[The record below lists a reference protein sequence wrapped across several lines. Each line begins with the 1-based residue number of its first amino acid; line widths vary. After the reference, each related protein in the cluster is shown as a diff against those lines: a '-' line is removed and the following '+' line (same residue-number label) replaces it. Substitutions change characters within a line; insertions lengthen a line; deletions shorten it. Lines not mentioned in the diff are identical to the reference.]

1 MPRSL
6 HNLSVRILGTYLRVN
21 CHPNPVVS
29 PPARYKPSIALPE
42 LTDVEDGPAG
52 HPTVATA
59 MAALT
64 RALPSKGYDLSLSD
78 LPSAPI
84 LDSVRFGPTG
94 SQEPFYLSA
103 REISDALGT
112 TQTYCPSGR
121 CLIASWQYKL
131 HATHGGATVP
141 VIGRPSYHDSPAVED
156 GMAIVWRL
164 IVTHASPM
172 SSAVRAR
179 RAEAGVLAGPPL

>member
-21 CHPNPVVS
+21 CHPNPVIS
-29 PPARYKPSIALPE
+29 PPARYKPSISLPE
-42 LTDVEDGPAG
+42 LADVADGPAG
-52 HPTVATA
+52 HPTVGTA
-59 MAALT
+59 MAALA
-64 RALPSKGYDLSLSD
+64 RALPSKGYDLTLTD
-78 LPSAPI
+78 LPSAQM

-103 REISDALGT
+103 CDITENLAAS
-112 TQTYCPSGR
+112 QTYCPSGR

-131 HATHGGATVP
+131 QATQGGAPVP
-141 VIGRPSYHDSPAVED
+141 LVGRPSYHDSPPVSD
-156 GMAIVWRL
+156 GMSITWRL

-179 RAEAGVLAGPPL
+179 RARTGVLEGSSY

>member
-21 CHPNPVVS
+21 CHPNPVIS
-29 PPARYKPSIALPE
+29 PPARYKPSIALPDQ
-42 LTDVEDGPAG
+42 TDVAAGPSG
-52 HPTVATA
+52 HPTVGTA
-59 MAALT
+59 LAALV
-64 RALPSKGYDLSLSD
+64 RALPSKGYDLTLTD
-78 LPSAPI
+78 LPSARM

-103 REISDALGT
+103 CDITENHAARPTNS
-112 TQTYCPSGR
+112 PSGR
-121 CLIASWQYKL
+121 CLIASWQYRL
-131 HATHGGATVP
+131 QTTYGGAPVP
-141 VIGRPSYHDSPAVED
+141 LVGRPSYHDSPPVTD

-179 RAEAGVLAGPPL
+179 RAQAGVLAGSFY